1 MLSCDGRRRHKKPTD
16 GRDEYLIGDRM
27 EPFRDEPTDGVAGNR
42 LKPSRNAL
50 QNVKENVP
58 DESSDSDMTRRVLK
72 KSRRA
77 LARMRVSAL
86 RSIKSL
92 IRDRVP
98 ARSRKTVET
107 RYAGV
112 LKRISLALAAVEAAA
127 VENNCTN
134 HSSSVP
140 AVAALLAEVY
150 RLEKELNDADEERD
164 KLSVGV
170 DEANGAG
177 GDNTVGGPKT
187 TCRPGWFAWCFGTN
201 SDNR

>member
-16 GRDEYLIGDRM
+16 GRDEYA
-27 EPFRDEPTDGVAGNR
+27 EPFRDEPKDGGAGNR
-42 LKPSRNAL
+42 QKPSRNAL
-50 QNVKENVP
+50 HRAKENAPVGGG
-58 DESSDSDMTRRVLK
+58 DNGMTRRVLK

-77 LARMRVSAL
+77 LTRMRVSAL

-107 RYAGV
+107 RYAGL

-127 VENNCTN
+127 VENGCASRSSST
-134 HSSSVP
+134 SSVP
-140 AVAALLAEVY
+140 VVAALLADVY

-164 KLSVGV
+164 RLSVGV
-170 DEANGAG
+170 DEGNSAG
-177 GDNTVGGPKT
+177 GDNTVVGGGKT
-187 TCRPGWFAWCFGTN
+187 ACRPGWFAWCFGTN
-201 SDNR
+201 GDNR